1 MAEAPRSHWFAVR
14 NPVPGDKS
22 VAVKRRLIWKP
33 GETTGSWRRFSNKRK
48 ASKMRSME
56 AASWKTTNARR
67 SVKRGSGKTGAR
79 LKHRE
84 QSKPAPT
91 AAARTWGSS
100 LTRSTETREALPGRG
115 ARKGQRRAGCRERCR
130 GCRAGGTE
138 RKADGDF
145 VLVAGGAGDEQTG
158 DIGRGDEEDTGDR
171 GEQDFAPVYSWKWE
185 DAEFGPRLWGSNR
198 DESQVLWESN
208 RRD

>member
-14 NPVPGDKS
+14 NSVPGDES

-33 GETTGSWRRFSNKRK
+33 GETAFSWRRFWNKRK

-67 SVKRGSGKTGAR
+67 SAKSGRGNTSAR

-91 AAARTWGSS
+91 AAGSKKRTAESRMPRAVPRVPS
-100 LTRSTETREALPGRG
+100 
-115 ARKGQRRAGCRERCR
+115 RRPS
-130 GCRAGGTE
+130 
-138 RKADGDF
+138 
-145 VLVAGGAGDEQTG
+145 V
-158 DIGRGDEEDTGDR
+158 
-171 GEQDFAPVYSWKWE
+171 
-185 DAEFGPRLWGSNR
+185 
-198 DESQVLWESN
+198 
-208 RRD
+208 RRQ